1 MVVRDKIVMLTDLRH
16 EFYELNRASTA
27 QRLTLASVLLISTI
41 VFWWLLFG
49 GGLESP
55 GDPARRVLLFACWS
69 IYCVRLLFTEWV
81 FLRRGINWKEI
92 FMIGPWIL
100 LIALAY
106 SILGGRNADLI
117 GPIEILGA
125 VLYAA
130 GSFINS
136 YSEYRR
142 HVWKQRPENRG
153 RVYTE
158 GLFRYA
164 VHINYFGDVVLFT
177 GFSLLTGSPYTLV
190 IPALMLAGFVFAN
203 IPVLDAHLHDKYGAA
218 FDAYR
223 AKTKKLIPL
232 VY

>member
-1 MVVRDKIVMLTDLRH
+1 MLTDLRH
-16 EFYELNRASTA
+16 QFYELSGASTA
-27 QRLTLASVLLISTI
+27 QRLTLASVLVISTI

-49 GGLESP
+49 GGLETP
-55 GDPARRVLLFACWS
+55 GDPLRRALLFACWS
-69 IYCVRLLFTEWV
+69 IYCIRLLFTEWV
-81 FLRRGINWKEI
+81 FLRRGINWKET

-106 SILGGRNADLI
+106 SILGGTNADTI

-130 GSFINS
+130 GSFINT

-142 HVWKQRPENRG
+142 HLWKQRQENRG

-177 GFSLLTGSPYTLV
+177 GFSLITGSPYTLV

-218 FDAYR
+218 FDAYA